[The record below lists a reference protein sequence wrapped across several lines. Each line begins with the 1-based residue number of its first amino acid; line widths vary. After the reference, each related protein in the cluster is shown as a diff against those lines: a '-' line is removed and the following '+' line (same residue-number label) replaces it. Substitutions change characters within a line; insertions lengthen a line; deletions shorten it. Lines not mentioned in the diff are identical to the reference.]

1 MFNFHLVIKKK
12 LTTAT
17 IKVHN
22 KILIVFF
29 QKCRCTDLMEK
40 EAMPS
45 PHISALKDDA
55 LMGTLPLLGD
65 FMPAVMQA
73 LHYYTDMMMYE
84 QLHTTTI
91 EPPLGS
97 NNVQADEKPTTTWK
111 PFMTQKPTPT
121 RRTTQRPT
129 TTTRRTTTT
138 TTPRPTTTRRTTT
151 RRTTTRRSTT
161 KRTTTTKPPR
171 WTSTSPNYQYSTE
184 INIWRKE

>member
-1 MFNFHLVIKKK
+1 
-12 LTTAT
+12 
-17 IKVHN
+17 
-22 KILIVFF
+22 
-29 QKCRCTDLMEK
+29 MEK

-55 LMGTLPLLGD
+55 LMGTLPLFGD
-65 FMPAVMQA
+65 FLPAVMQA

-97 NNVQADEKPTTTWK
+97 NNVQADDKPTTTWK

-129 TTTRRTTTT
+129 TTKRPVPTTTTRRSTTRRTTSRRTTTT
-138 TTPRPTTTRRTTT
+138 TTPRPTTTRRT
-151 RRTTTRRSTT
+151 TT

-184 INIWRKE
+184 INIWRKD

>member
-1 MFNFHLVIKKK
+1 MK
-12 LTTAT
+12 
-17 IKVHN
+17 
-22 KILIVFF
+22 
-29 QKCRCTDLMEK
+29 R

-97 NNVQADEKPTTTWK
+97 NNVQADDKPTTTWK
-111 PFMTQKPTPT
+111 PFMTQKPTST
-121 RRTTQRPT
+121 RKTTQRPT
-129 TTTRRTTTT
+129 TTRRPVPT
-138 TTPRPTTTRRTTT
+138 TTTRRTTT
-151 RRTTTRRSTT
+151 RRTTTTTTPKPTTTTTTRRSTT
-161 KRTTTTKPPR
+161 RRGTKPPR
-171 WTSTSPNYQYSTE
+171 WTSTTPNYQYSTE
-184 INIWRKE
+184 INIWRTNEDYSFGNYLPSFNIQFTLLQTILQ

>member
-1 MFNFHLVIKKK
+1 
-12 LTTAT
+12 
-17 IKVHN
+17 
-22 KILIVFF
+22 
-29 QKCRCTDLMEK
+29 
-40 EAMPS
+40 MPS

-138 TTPRPTTTRRTTT
+138 TTTTPRPTTTRRTTT

>member
-1 MFNFHLVIKKK
+1 
-12 LTTAT
+12 
-17 IKVHN
+17 
-22 KILIVFF
+22 
-29 QKCRCTDLMEK
+29 
-40 EAMPS
+40 MPS

-65 FMPAVMQA
+65 FLPAVMQA

-97 NNVQADEKPTTTWK
+97 NNVQADDKPTTTWK

-129 TTTRRTTTT
+129 TTKRPVTTTT
-138 TTPRPTTTRRTTT
+138 TRRSTTRRTTT
-151 RRTTTRRSTT
+151 RLTTTRRSTT
-161 KRTTTTKPPR
+161 MRTTKPPR
-171 WTSTSPNYQYSTE
+171 WTSTPPNYQYSTE
-184 INIWRKE
+184 INIWRNEYGLSLLKICT